1 MQLFLISKTSRSRSL
16 RLGPCLLAVCLL
28 LGVGAALLLFYA
40 GGLYA
45 QHVTRASLKSLY
57 AEAALASDQEIEAQ
71 RQLLQQARDDAEKN
85 LDALALR
92 LSRLQAQ
99 ALRLDALGA
108 RLAAMAGL
116 DDIEFD
122 MTAPPGLGGPA
133 PAGVGAGATEVK
145 DFIRDLEALSDR
157 LQDRAEKLAAMEAM
171 LMDRRLQSRT
181 TPAGRPILNG
191 WVSSLFGMRADPFT
205 GKPEFH
211 YGIDYAGRAGSP
223 VLALGGGIVT
233 WAGWRQD
240 YGNMVEI
247 KHGNGYVTRYAH
259 NQKNTVEIGQKVDKG
274 QPIALMGATGRAT
287 GPHVHLE
294 VLHNGRLVN
303 PEKYTSIK

>member
-1 MQLFLISKTSRSRSL
+1 MQLLLISKTSRSRSL
-16 RLGPCLLAVCLL
+16 RLGPCLLAGCLL
-28 LGVGAALLLFYA
+28 LGVGWALLFFYA

-45 QHVTRASLKSLY
+45 QHVTRASLKGLY
-57 AEAALASDQEIEAQ
+57 AEAALASDQEIESQ
-71 RQLLQQARDDAEKN
+71 RQLLQQAKDDAEKN

-133 PAGVGAGATEVK
+133 PAGPGAGATEVK
-145 DFIRDLEALSDR
+145 DFIHDLEALSDR
-157 LQDRAEKLAAMEAM
+157 LQDRAEKLAAMEAT

-211 YGIDYAGRAGSP
+211 YGIDYAGREGSP

-247 KHGNGYVTRYAH
+247 KHGNGYATRYAH

>member
-16 RLGPCLLAVCLL
+16 RLGPCLLAGCLL

-45 QHVTRASLKSLY
+45 QHVSRASLKSLY
-57 AEAALASDQEIEAQ
+57 AEAALASDQAIESQ
-71 RQLLQQARDDAEKN
+71 RQLLQQAKDDAEKN

-133 PAGVGAGATEVK
+133 PAGAGATEVK
-145 DFIRDLEALSDR
+145 DFMHDLEALSDR

-171 LMDRRLQSRT
+171 LMDRRL
-181 TPAGRPILNG
+181 
-191 WVSSLFGMRADPFT
+191 
-205 GKPEFH
+205 
-211 YGIDYAGRAGSP
+211 
-223 VLALGGGIVT
+223 
-233 WAGWRQD
+233 
-240 YGNMVEI
+240 
-247 KHGNGYVTRYAH
+247 
-259 NQKNTVEIGQKVDKG
+259 
-274 QPIALMGATGRAT
+274 
-287 GPHVHLE
+287 
-294 VLHNGRLVN
+294 
-303 PEKYTSIK
+303 